1 MYLFQKENYVLND
14 HIIQQNIDLVLK
26 VLPYVVIG
34 LLWGIVA
41 FLIRDKIA
49 ERKINIL
56 KEEKL
61 FKVERKLIKQPHD
74 ERKNFISFTA
84 IGILV
89 GIICASIVI
98 GFLMNF
104 DLIPIVVI
112 IAAIIVAIVLL
123 VNFSKK
129 EKKPS
134 IEKSVDEK
142 RYIKNENIF
151 IWIVRAIIFVVAVTF
166 IILGVFNNGMK
177 EVFVKAINI
186 CTECIGLG

>member
-1 MYLFQKENYVLND
+1 
-14 HIIQQNIDLVLK
+14 
-26 VLPYVVIG
+26 
-34 LLWGIVA
+34 
-41 FLIRDKIA
+41 
-49 ERKINIL
+49 
-56 KEEKL
+56 
-61 FKVERKLIKQPHD
+61 
-74 ERKNFISFTA
+74 
-84 IGILV
+84 
-89 GIICASIVI
+89 
-98 GFLMNF
+98 MNF
-104 DLIPIVVI
+104 DLIPIIVI

-123 VNFSKK
+123 VTFSKK

-134 IEKSVDEK
+134 IEKPIDEK